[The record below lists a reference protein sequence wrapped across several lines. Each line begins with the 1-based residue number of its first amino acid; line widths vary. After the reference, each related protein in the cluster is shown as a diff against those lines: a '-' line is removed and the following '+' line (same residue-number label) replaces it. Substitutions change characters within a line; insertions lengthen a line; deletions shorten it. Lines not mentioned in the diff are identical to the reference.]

1 MKHFLLSEQDTQK
14 IYWVIENMV
23 LTILEKLEE
32 REVKGEEEEEQN
44 NL

>member
-1 MKHFLLSEQDTQK
+1 VRNFLLSEQDIQE

-32 REVKGEEEEEQN
+32 REVKEEQE

>member
-1 MKHFLLSEQDTQK
+1 MRNFLLSEQDIQE

-32 REVKGEEEEEQN
+32 REVKEEQE

>member
-1 MKHFLLSEQDTQK
+1 MRHFLLSEQDIQE

-32 REVKGEEEEEQN
+32 REVKEEQE